1 MQNNKEATIYD
12 IAQKLKIS
20 PTTVSRALQGHTA
33 VNKLTRKR
41 VFDMAERIGYRSNHF
56 ARNLRNQKTHTIG
69 VIIPRLNSYFM
80 SSVIA
85 GLEKVANSEG
95 YTLLISQSSEEEQ
108 NEVASAKT
116 MFNNRVDGLIV
127 SLANDTR
134 SLSHFEPFLKKKV
147 PLVFF
152 DRVMESANA
161 SCIVIDNRKAGY
173 DATKHLIEQ
182 GSRRI
187 IYLTAQS
194 LQNVYSDRL
203 KGYKQAL
210 AEHSI
215 PFREEYIIRNNMSLE
230 NGKSVAEIILKMK
243 PMPDGI
249 FAANDNSAVGCMLAL
264 MENGVRIPE
273 DVAVVGFN
281 NDPVSQVIEPKL
293 TTVNYPGTEMGEIAA
308 HQLINHLKKISSVQ
322 ATNSII
328 LRSYLIERASS
339 LRKR

>member
-1 MQNNKEATIYD
+1 MQNNKEVTIYD

-20 PTTVSRALQGHTA
+20 PTTVSRALQGHSA

-85 GLEKVANSEG
+85 GLEKVVNSEG

-134 SLSHFEPFLKKKV
+134 SIAHFEPFLRKKI

-152 DRVMESANA
+152 DRVMESPNA
-161 SCIVIDNRKAGY
+161 SSIVIDNQKAGY
-173 DATKHLIEQ
+173 EATQHLIAQ
-182 GSRRI
+182 GCQRI
-187 IYLTAQS
+187 VHVTAES
-194 LQNVYSDRL
+194 LQNVYIDRL

-210 AEHSI
+210 ADNKI
-215 PFREEYIIRNNMSLE
+215 PFREELIMKNSLSLE
-230 NGKSVAEIILKMK
+230 NGRSVAETILKMK
-243 PMPDGI
+243 PRPDGI

-293 TTVNYPGTEMGEIAA
+293 TTINYPGTEMGEIAA
-308 HQLINHLKKISSVQ
+308 HQLISHFKKVSLVQ

-339 LRKR
+339 LRKH